1 MSGQLPTPDNSIQG
15 EVVAANTKNV
25 YDEAEENIR
34 DLAKTAKDLAED
46 AAMVA
51 KQIAA
56 PDSYSAAASTISAA
70 IAANKALMEVDKKR
84 RDAGKGGSPSQSG
97 PQVVNQT
104 LVMTTTDLL
113 AMIRKQQEKALQ
125 ENVSPTTE

>member
-1 MSGQLPTPDNSIQG
+1 MSGQLPTSDNSIQG
-15 EVVAANTKNV
+15 EIVAPDTKNV
-25 YDEAEENIR
+25 FDEAEENIR
-34 DLAKTAKDLAED
+34 DLAKVAKDLAED

-56 PDSYSAAASTISAA
+56 PDSYSAAASVINTAIS
-70 IAANKALMEVDKKR
+70 ANKALVDLDKKR
-84 RDAGKGGSPSQSG
+84 RDAGKGTSGGKSG

-113 AMIRKQQEKALQ
+113 AMIKKQQEKALQ
-125 ENVSPTTE
+125 ENDTTTTE